1 MIKEDIHENKF
12 SPLHEKNSRI
22 LAIILWEEK
31 KKDELSDRDWKNWEN
46 LKILK
51 LRESSLDI
59 HIY

>member
-31 KKDELSDRDWKNWEN
+31 KKDELSDRDW
-46 LKILK
+46 
-51 LRESSLDI
+51 
-59 HIY
+59 